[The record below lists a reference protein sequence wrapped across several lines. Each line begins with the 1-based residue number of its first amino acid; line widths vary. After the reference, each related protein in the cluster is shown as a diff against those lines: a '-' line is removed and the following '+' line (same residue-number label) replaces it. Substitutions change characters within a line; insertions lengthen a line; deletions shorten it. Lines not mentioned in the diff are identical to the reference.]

1 MADSRGVSRVMG
13 VACGSYEGRPCIRLR
28 EFGSERH
35 WSFSKGSLRST
46 TLGEGPYIAGWF
58 EMWPSVDALPLTAVL
73 ALVNIEQK
81 HNRASLVVQTCE

>member
-1 MADSRGVSRVMG
+1 MADSRGVSHVMG

-46 TLGEGPYIAGWF
+46 TLGEGPCIAGWF

-73 ALVNIEQK
+73 ALVNAEQK
-81 HNRASLVVQTCE
+81 HNRASLVSANL